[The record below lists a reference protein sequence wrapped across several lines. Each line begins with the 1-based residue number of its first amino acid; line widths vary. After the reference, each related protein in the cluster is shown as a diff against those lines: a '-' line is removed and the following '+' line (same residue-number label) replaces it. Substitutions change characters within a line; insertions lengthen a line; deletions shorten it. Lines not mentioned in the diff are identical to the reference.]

1 MERMK
6 IEGEENFLPPEG
18 YTLIKGGRLLDPA
31 CGLDEEGDL
40 ALFNGR
46 VAGVGKNLPEKT
58 AAKVIDASGLF
69 VTPGLVDMHT
79 HLFATAGNPDAWA
92 GENSVFP
99 DGFSFR
105 SGITTM
111 VDAGSAGWR
120 NFDLFRVTVIDRA
133 KTKVFAFLNIA
144 SYGMIN
150 DIIEQ
155 HSPDFDPEKAAE
167 KAKKHAGVIVGIKSA
182 HYWNPGWESVD
193 SAIEAGERA
202 GLPIMVDFGFFKK
215 ERPYWWLLTEK
226 LRPGDITTHCF
237 RGPVPVAD
245 EKDNLYAYLSEARKR
260 GVLFDLG
267 HGGGSF
273 LFRNAIPAF
282 RHGFY
287 PDTVSS
293 DLHVQSMNGSMMDL
307 PTTMSKCLALDMP
320 LGEVIKAATSR
331 PAEIIGHPELGSLT
345 PGSPADVA
353 LWTLREGTFGF
364 KDSAGGRITG
374 DLRLECEMTFLNGEV
389 MWDLN
394 ARDAVPYAALPP
406 NAGIREGEYLIPPVV
421 ELEERSL
428 TERR

>member
-1 MERMK
+1 MEKMK
-6 IEGEENFLPPEG
+6 IEGEKNFLPPEG

-40 ALFNGR
+40 ALFDGQ
-46 VAGVGKNLPEKT
+46 VAGVGKNLPEKN
-58 AAKVIDASGLF
+58 AAKVIDASGLL

-105 SGITTM
+105 SGITAM
-111 VDAGSAGWR
+111 VDAGSSGWR

-133 KTKVFAFLNIA
+133 KTKVFAFVNIA
-144 SYGMIN
+144 SYGMVN
-150 DIIEQ
+150 DIMEQ
-155 HSPDFDPEKAAE
+155 YSPDFEPVKIAE
-167 KAKKHAGVIVGIKSA
+167 KAKKHADIIVGIKSA

-215 ERPYWWLLTEK
+215 ERPYWRLLTEK

-245 EKDNLYAYLSEARKR
+245 ETGNLYAYLSEARKR

-282 RHGFY
+282 NHGFY
-287 PDTVSS
+287 PDTISS
-293 DLHVQSMNGSMMDL
+293 DLHVQSMNGAMMDL
-307 PTTMSKCLALDMP
+307 PTTMSKCLALGMP
-320 LGEVIKAATSR
+320 LGEVVKAATSR

-364 KDSAGGRITG
+364 KDSAGGRIAG
-374 DLRLECEMTFLNGEV
+374 NLRLECEMTFLNGEV
-389 MWDLN
+389 LWDLN

-421 ELEERSL
+421 
-428 TERR
+428 

>member
-1 MERMK
+1 MDRDGAAEQK
-6 IEGEENFLPPEG
+6 KFVPPEG

-31 CGLDEEGDL
+31 GGLDEEGDL
-40 ALFNGR
+40 ALFDGR

-58 AAKVIDASGLF
+58 AAKVIDASGLL
-69 VTPGLVDMHT
+69 VTPGLIDMHT

-111 VDAGSAGWR
+111 VDAGSSGWR

-133 KTKVFAFLNIA
+133 KTKVFAFINIA
-144 SYGMIN
+144 SYGMVN
-150 DIIEQ
+150 DMMEQ
-155 HSPDFDPEKAAE
+155 YAPDFDPGKIAE
-167 KAKKHAGVIVGIKSA
+167 KAKKHPDIIVGIKSA
-182 HYWNPGWESVD
+182 HYWNVGWESVD

-202 GLPIMVDFGFFKK
+202 GLPMMVDFGYFKK
-215 ERPYWWLLTEK
+215 ERPYWRLLTEK

-245 EKDNLYAYLSEARKR
+245 EKGNLYPYLAEARRR

-282 RHGFY
+282 NHGFY
-287 PDTVSS
+287 PDTISS
-293 DLHVQSMNGSMMDL
+293 DLHVQSMNGAMMDL
-307 PTTMSKCLALDMP
+307 PTTMSKCLALGMP
-320 LGEVIKAATSR
+320 LEEVIKAATSR
-331 PAEIIGHPELGSLT
+331 PAEVIGRPELGRLT
-345 PGSPADVA
+345 HGSAADVA

-394 ARDAVPYAALPP
+394 ARDAVPYSALLA
-406 NAGIREGEYLIPPVV
+406 NAGIREGEFLVCPVV
-421 ELEERSL
+421 ELNEGTLPEGR
-428 TERR
+428 